1 MTENFAKNVPHAD
14 ARQAEVST
22 LAATEFQPRRTLV
35 ASRACSSWRVPTVNF
50 RRFELGSRNPRPP
63 SSYFFLLRF
72 YFLLSLCADHPLCA
86 ALFCSA
92 RLGRCDFTFACFA
105 LPRRHCSPASPTL
118 GCQAKCLDDQ
128 SLGRF
133 LSLFH
138 VPAFLLGRV
147 SLSLRAHWHGRWSH
161 SRIARL
167 GADSLGK
174 PTGRTFL
181 YSEPLA
187 RIHHCIRNRRTCC
200 VRLVARHALGQQRSW
215 RPELADHGLRYP
227 AFPGSRCRIDR
238 LLFGLLR
245 WSAPQNRDGIP
256 ILRERC

>member
-1 MTENFAKNVPHAD
+1 MRVATSKLGNE
-14 ARQAEVST
+14 RVSIREPGIQES
-22 LAATEFQPRRTLV
+22 L
-35 ASRACSSWRVPTVNF
+35 S
-50 RRFELGSRNPRPP
+50 P

-138 VPAFLLGRV
+138 FPGLLLGRV
-147 SLSLRAHWHGRWSH
+147 SLSLRAHRDGHWRH
-161 SRIARL
+161 SRVARL

-174 PTGRTFL
+174 PTRSTFL

-187 RIHHCIRNRRTCC
+187 RVSHCIRNRSTCC
-200 VRLVARHALGQQRSW
+200 VRLVARHARRKQRSW
-215 RPELADHGLRYP
+215 RSALADHGLRHA
-227 AFPGSRCRIDR
+227 AFPGDRCRVNR
-238 LLFGLLR
+238 LLPGLLHWR
-245 WSAPQNRDGIP
+245 AR
-256 ILRERC
+256 